1 MKRLLCKIG
10 LHIEPR
16 EIAAFIRRTAQAFKA
31 NPLLNLSELA
41 YAGMVIASI
50 GFIKNIDAL
59 KLLGDLISDAPD
71 KLRSLITLHYSVL
84 GTLGDIQAMI
94 ETVTKEAIERDATL
108 LEELADIF
116 DTGKLD
122 ENKIIQILGKF
133 YDLLVVKN
141 SPQPLQY
148 VSKLIHPPYN
158 LARKHHLS
166 LSPPNYIPFISRSN
180 QNYRP
185 FTYHWIV
192 SQISVDPYIP

>member
-1 MKRLLCKIG
+1 LAKEG

-94 ETVTKEAIERDATL
+94 ETVTKEAIERVATL

-122 ENKIIQILGKF
+122 ENRIMQILGKF
-133 YDLLVVKN
+133 YDLLVVKLP
-141 SPQPLQY
+141 S
-148 VSKLIHPPYN
+148 
-158 LARKHHLS
+158 
-166 LSPPNYIPFISRSN
+166 ISIN
-180 QNYRP
+180 VEQ
-185 FTYHWIV
+185 
-192 SQISVDPYIP
+192 